1 MALEGSKI
9 VVTGVTGQVAEPV
22 AKLLARDNEVY
33 GAARFNDD
41 ESRARLEAAGVN
53 CVKIDLASG
62 DVADLPADADYVINF
77 AVAKSGDWGAD
88 LDGNAGGV
96 LWLMDHL
103 RGARAFLHCSSTAV
117 YQPNGHRTF
126 KESDALGD
134 NHRVWSF
141 LETYSICKIAA
152 EGAARWGAA
161 KYGLP
166 TTIARLSVPYGENG
180 GWPAIHLEMMIAGA
194 PVQVHSDTPSVYHP
208 IHEEDIVA
216 SLPKLLAAASTPAT
230 VVNWGGSEAV
240 SIEEWCT
247 YLGELTGL
255 QAEFEETDLTISSV
269 ALDLTRMHE
278 VIGTTDVHWKDGMRR
293 MVEKFHPE
301 LLKS

>member
-22 AKLLARDNEVY
+22 AKLLARDNDVY
-33 GAARFNDD
+33 GAARFGD
-41 ESRARLEAAGVN
+41 EEARERLEAAGVT
-53 CVKIDLASG
+53 CVKIDLGAG
-62 DVADLPADADYVINF
+62 EVADLPADADYVINF
-77 AVAKSGDWGAD
+77 AVAKSGDWDAD
-88 LDGNAGGV
+88 LDANAGGV
-96 LWLMDHL
+96 LWLMDHH
-103 RGARAFLHCSSTAV
+103 RSARAFLHCSSTAV
-117 YQPNGHRTF
+117 YQPNGHRKF

-161 KYGLP
+161 KYNLP
-166 TTIARLSVPYGENG
+166 TTIARLSVPYGDNG

-194 PVQVHSDTPSVYHP
+194 PVQVHSDAPSIYHP

-216 SLPKLLAAASTPAT
+216 SLPKLFAAAGTPPT
-230 VVNWGGSEAV
+230 VVNWGGTEAV
-240 SIEEWCT
+240 SVEEWCT

-255 QAEFEETDLTISSV
+255 EAEFDATDATISSV

-278 VIGTTDVHWKDGMRR
+278 VIGTTNVHWKDGMRR

-301 LLKS
+301 LLKG

>member
-22 AKLLARDNEVY
+22 AKLLARNNEVY

-53 CVKIDLASG
+53 CVKIDLAAG
-62 DVADLPADADYVINF
+62 DVAGLPADADYVVNF

-103 RGARAFLHCSSTAV
+103 RGARGFLHCSSTAV
-117 YQPNGHRTF
+117 YQPDGHRTF

-194 PVQVHSDTPSVYHP
+194 AVQVNSDTPSVYHP

-216 SLPKLLAAASTPAT
+216 SLPKLLDAASTPAT

-255 QAEFEETDLTISSV
+255 QPEFEETDQTISSV

-278 VIGTTDVHWKDGMRR
+278 VIGKTDVHWKDGMRR

-301 LLKS
+301 LLKN

>member
-22 AKLLARDNEVY
+22 AKLLAQNNEVY

-53 CVKIDLASG
+53 CVKIDLAAG
-62 DVADLPADADYVINF
+62 DVAGLPADADYVVNF

-117 YQPNGHRTF
+117 YQPDGHRTF

-194 PVQVHSDTPSVYHP
+194 AVQVNSDTPSVYHP

-216 SLPKLLAAASTPAT
+216 SLPKLLGAASTPAT

-255 QAEFEETDLTISSV
+255 QPEFEETDQTISSV

>member
-53 CVKIDLASG
+53 CVKIDLAAG
-62 DVADLPADADYVINF
+62 DVAALPADADYVVNF

-161 KYGLP
+161 KYQLP

-240 SIEEWCT
+240 SIEEWCA

-255 QAEFEETDLTISSV
+255 QPEFEETDQTISSV
-269 ALDLTRMHE
+269 ALDVTRMHE
-278 VIGTTDVHWKDGMRR
+278 IIGTTDVHWKDGMRR

-301 LLKS
+301 LLKN

>member
-53 CVKIDLASG
+53 CVKIDLAAG
-62 DVADLPADADYVINF
+62 DVAALPADADYVVNF

-161 KYGLP
+161 KYQLP

-255 QAEFEETDLTISSV
+255 QPEFEETDQTISSV
-269 ALDLTRMHE
+269 ALDVTRMHE
-278 VIGTTDVHWKDGMRR
+278 IIGTTDVHWKDGMRR

-301 LLKS
+301 LLKN

>member
-33 GAARFNDD
+33 GAARFNDE
-41 ESRARLEAAGVN
+41 ESRERLEAAGVK
-53 CVKIDLASG
+53 CVKIDLAAG
-62 DVADLPADADYVINF
+62 DVAGLPADADYVVNF
-77 AVAKSGDWGAD
+77 AVAKSGDWDAD

-96 LWLMDHL
+96 LWLMDHH
-103 RGARAFLHCSSTAV
+103 RSARAFLHCSSTAV
-117 YQPNGHRTF
+117 YQPAGHKLL
-126 KESDALGD
+126 KETDALGD

-141 LETYSICKIAA
+141 LETYSICKVAA

-161 KYGLP
+161 RYKLP

-180 GWPAIHLEMMIAGA
+180 GWPAIHLEMMISGV
-194 PVQVHSDTPSVYHP
+194 PVQVHSDAPSVYHP
-208 IHEEDIVA
+208 IHETDIVA
-216 SLPKLLAAASTPAT
+216 SLPKLFRAASTPAT

-255 QAEFEETDLTISSV
+255 QPEFEQTDATISSV

-278 VIGTTDVHWKDGMRR
+278 ILGTTDVHWKDGMRR

-301 LLKS
+301 LLKG

>member
-103 RGARAFLHCSSTAV
+103 REARAFLHCSSTAV

-161 KYGLP
+161 KYQLP

-240 SIEEWCT
+240 SIEEWCA

>member
-33 GAARFNDD
+33 GAARFTDD
-41 ESRARLEAAGVN
+41 EARGRLEAAGVN
-53 CVKIDLASG
+53 CVRIDLASG

-77 AVAKSGDWGAD
+77 AVAKSGDWDAD

-96 LWLMDHL
+96 LWLMDHH
-103 RGARAFLHCSSTAV
+103 RAARAFLHCSSTAV

-161 KYGLP
+161 RYGLP

-194 PVQVHSDTPSVYHP
+194 PVQVHTDAPSVYHP
-208 IHEEDIVA
+208 IHEQDIVA
-216 SLPKLLAAASTPAT
+216 SLPKLFAAAATPAT

-240 SIEEWCT
+240 SIEEWCG
-247 YLGELTGL
+247 YLGELTGIEP
-255 QAEFEETDLTISSV
+255 QFEPTEATISSV

-293 MVEKFHPE
+293 
-301 LLKS
+301 

>member
-1 MALEGSKI
+1 MALTGSKI

-33 GAARFNDD
+33 GAARFTDD
-41 ESRARLEAAGVN
+41 EARERLEAAGVA
-53 CVKIDLASG
+53 CVKIDLAAG
-62 DVADLPADADYVINF
+62 DVAALPADADYVINF
-77 AVAKSGDWGAD
+77 AVAKSGDWDAD

-96 LWLMDHL
+96 LWLMDHH
-103 RGARAFLHCSSTAV
+103 RSARAFLHCSSTAV
-117 YQPNGHRTF
+117 YQPDGHRTF
-126 KESDALGD
+126 KESDPLGD

-161 KYGLP
+161 RYNLP

-194 PVQVHSDTPSVYHP
+194 PVQVHSQTPSIYHP

-216 SLPKLLAAASTPAT
+216 SLPKLLRAASTPAT
-230 VVNWGGSEAV
+230 TVNWGGSEAV

-247 YLGELTGL
+247 YLSEITGV
-255 QAEFEETDLTISSV
+255 QAEFEETDATISSV

-278 VIGTTDVHWKDGMRR
+278 IIGTTDVHWKDGMRR

-301 LLKS
+301 LLKG